1 MLPLLPQPSALAWVR
16 TVAGAQEGLVGWGE
30 AAHFEVAGDER
41 FSRAHRWWRG
51 LSESADAHS
60 TVDAP
65 GAGLVA
71 FTSFAFDAGRP
82 SVLVVPRIVIGRM
95 NGVTFLTSITRQG
108 EAPADVDAIAA
119 EVLRP
124 HAAPAPIPAIS
135 WPETTAQRA
144 DFQTRVTTAIDRVRA
159 GDVDKVVLARA
170 VLGRAAGAVDP
181 RLVLHRLAHR
191 FGDCW
196 TFAVGGLVGAT
207 PELLVAR
214 HGDHVHSRVLAGTV
228 GRSEDHGADG
238 RLTAALL
245 GSAKDLAEHRYA
257 VHSVATALAMHC
269 TDVSVPPRP
278 RILRLANVAHLA
290 TDIRADLADGATA
303 LVLAASL
310 HPTAA
315 VCGTPTERAQSVI
328 DEVEGIDRAG
338 YAGPIGWIAASGD
351 GQLGIALRCASLG
364 QPGDPTAVTLYA
376 GCGIVRGS
384 TAAGEW
390 AESEAKLGAMRGAL
404 AT

>member
-1 MLPLLPQPSALAWVR
+1 M
-16 TVAGAQEGLVGWGE
+16 
-30 AAHFEVAGDER
+30 H
-41 FSRAHRWWRG
+41 SR
-51 LSESADAHS
+51 
-60 TVDAP
+60 VDTP

-71 FTSFAFDAGRP
+71 FTSFAFDAGGP
-82 SVLVVPRIVIGRM
+82 SLIVVPRTVIGRM
-95 NGVTFLTSITRQG
+95 NGVTFLTSITPQG
-108 EAPADVDAIAA
+108 ETPVNIDALAA

-124 HAAPAPIPAIS
+124 HAAPGPIPAIT
-135 WPETTAQRA
+135 WQEATAERS
-144 DFQTRVTTAIDRVRA
+144 DFSARVTDAIARVTA

-170 VLGRAAGAVDP
+170 VRGRAAGMVDP

-191 FGDCW
+191 FADCW
-196 TFAVGGLVGAT
+196 TFAVAGLIGAT
-207 PELLVAR
+207 PELLVSR
-214 HGDHVHSRVLAGTV
+214 HGDQVHSRVLAGTV

-290 TDIRADLADGATA
+290 TDVRADLADGATA

-315 VCGTPTERAQSVI
+315 VCGTPTERAQAVI
-328 DEVEGIDRAG
+328 DEVEGIDRG
-338 YAGPIGWIAASGD
+338 RYAGPIGWIAASGD

-364 QPGDPTAVTLYA
+364 QLDDPAAVTIFA

-390 AESEAKLGAMRGAL
+390 AESEAKLSAMRGAL
-404 AT
+404 TT